1 MGLHLNVAKTKI
13 MIIGDSNSA
22 PVTIDNEEVEVVN
35 KFNFLG
41 AYIYQTGGCQDE
53 IRRRLAMGRSTMA
66 KLQKI
71 WTDRGVTKAT
81 KIKLVHTLIFPIATY
96 ACESWTINKAD
107 QDRINA
113 FEMWCWRRML
123 RIPWTAKRTN
133 LSILKEIGTKRL
145 LDKINQYTL
154 SYFGHIARR
163 QGDCLEKVVLQ
174 GRIEGSRRPGRP
186 RSRWIDRV
194 MNLVGKPIPVLM
206 QLLIDIRGVP
216 SRESRAVRHDG
227 AVPIIVHNAFTIC
240 KADKQHFPTVCISK
254 SRWSYIDAL
263 SCLLC
268 ME

>member
-194 MNLVGKPIPVLM
+194 KNLVGKPIPVLYNAAA
-206 QLLIDIRGVP
+206 DRHTW
-216 SRESRAVRHDG
+216 RAIQR
-227 AVPIIVHNAFTIC
+227 IT
-240 KADKQHFPTVCISK
+240 
-254 SRWSYIDAL
+254 
-263 SCLLC
+263 SCQT
-268 ME
+268 